1 VGGGAGGARLGCL
14 LAGLE
19 GLQRRTK
26 PFHLPQAL
34 TTYPRFVYPH
44 ACPSELM
51 ASSPKLSGIDL
62 SKLLTPAATLRPRAA
77 QRCVTKQVRR
87 PACAYGAA

>member
-1 VGGGAGGARLGCL
+1 
-14 LAGLE
+14 
-19 GLQRRTK
+19 
-26 PFHLPQAL
+26 
-34 TTYPRFVYPH
+34 
-44 ACPSELM
+44 M